1 MRIETLKLRDF
12 RNYEELEMTP
22 HPGVNLLFGQ
32 NGSGKTNLLEA
43 VHYCALGRS
52 HRTSQDREVV
62 RRGQAMAAAGVTILK
77 ASGRHEVAVK
87 MTPTAAKRKQV
98 FVDRKRAPRLSSMMG
113 QLQCVIFSP
122 EDLMLM
128 KEGPAVRR
136 RFLDMMLS
144 QLSTPYFLALQQ
156 YQKAMEQRNAM
167 LREAKRGGR
176 LDAALMDAF
185 EQAMAEPCQLI
196 VRKRRQ
202 IVHRLAMV
210 AEEKYRAISGRDEET
225 FTMSYQSCLSTDEEV
240 TEKTRAM
247 LAKGRQDDLLRG
259 TTGFGVHREDIAL
272 SLMGREMKWFASQG
286 QIRTAALSM
295 KLAQLE
301 VFRQESGEAPILL
314 LDDVMSE
321 LDMTR
326 RTRLLE
332 EISGVQTFVT
342 CTDESDLNGCREKRS
357 YQVRLKDNGNAC
369 LKEISA
375 GEHVAR
381 VEPEEPDFT

>member
-62 RRGQAMAAAGVTILK
+62 RKGQAMAAAGVTLLK
-77 ASGRHEVAVK
+77 AGGRHEVAVK
-87 MTPTAAKRKQV
+87 ITPTATKRKQV
-98 FVDRKRAPRLSSMMG
+98 FVDRKRAPRLSNMMG

-122 EDLMLM
+122 EDLMLI

-167 LREAKRGGR
+167 LRDAKRGGR
-176 LDAALMDAF
+176 LDATLMDAF

-202 IVHRLAMV
+202 IVQRLAVV
-210 AEEKYRAISGRDEET
+210 AQEKYRAISGRDGET
-225 FTMSYQSCLSTDEEV
+225 FTMQYQACLPTDEDV
-240 TEKTRAM
+240 ADKTRGM
-247 LAKGRQDDLLRG
+247 LAKSRQDDLIRG
-259 TTGFGVHREDIAL
+259 ATSFGIHREDVAL
-272 SLMGREMKWFASQG
+272 SLMGREMKLFASQG

-301 VFRQESGEAPILL
+301 VFCQEAGEAPVLL

-342 CTDESDLNGCREKRS
+342 CTDETDLIGCREKRS
-357 YQVRLKDNGNAC
+357 YQVRLDDDGNAS
-369 LKEISA
+369 LRKATA
-375 GEHVAR
+375 GEHIAQT
-381 VEPEEPDFT
+381 EPEEPDFT